1 MTNREVYSFDVDP
14 PVIYEPKPGE
24 DESFFGDLQPGK
36 PDPSSK
42 PSIDKLIDINHH
54 LMRRVEELEGIV
66 QEYMSRDIRENLNR
80 MKAREDS

>member
-1 MTNREVYSFDVDP
+1 MTKSHDAYSDP
-14 PVIYEPKPGE
+14 HYDLVAN
-24 DESFFGDLQPGK
+24 LQPGK

-54 LMRRVEELEGIV
+54 LMRRVEELEEIV
-66 QEYMSRDIRENLNR
+66 QNYMSREIHENLNR